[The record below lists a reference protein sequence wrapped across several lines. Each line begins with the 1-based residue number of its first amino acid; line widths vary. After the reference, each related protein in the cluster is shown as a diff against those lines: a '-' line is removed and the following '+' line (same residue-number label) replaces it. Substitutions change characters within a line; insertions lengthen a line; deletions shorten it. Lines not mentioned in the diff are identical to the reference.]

1 MMYVQLIGNDK
12 SVGRLQILV
21 VHYSPLDC
29 NKERCKYWLRG
40 QDLNLRPLGYE
51 PNELPDCSTPRYKRI
66 CCFLYAHFIE
76 LCVWWSRRTVVLLAC
91 CHAPPRDIRKYT
103 VFCMP
108 ILLSYA
114 FGGLVVLSYSSHVA
128 MLHPAI

>member
-1 MMYVQLIGNDK
+1 M
-12 SVGRLQILV
+12 RLV
-21 VHYSPLDC
+21 VSSYCRTP
-29 NKERCKYWLRG
+29 
-40 QDLNLRPLGYE
+40 PM
-51 PNELPDCSTPRYKRI
+51 LPCSTPRYKKI
-66 CCFLYAHFIE
+66 YCFLYAHFIE

-91 CHAPPRDIRKYT
+91 CHAPPRDIRKYS

-128 MLHPAI
+128 MLHPAIQENILFFVFPFLLAFRF

>member
-1 MMYVQLIGNDK
+1 MYTLNIN
-12 SVGRLQILV
+12 
-21 VHYSPLDC
+21 
-29 NKERCKYWLRG
+29 WLRG

-91 CHAPPRDIRKYT
+91 CHAPPRDIRKYA
-103 VFCMP
+103 VLLRAYNIKWWRMQGSNLRPLACKASALP
-108 ILLSYA
+108 AELILHACKS
-114 FGGLVVLSYSSHVA
+114 VK
-128 MLHPAI
+128 